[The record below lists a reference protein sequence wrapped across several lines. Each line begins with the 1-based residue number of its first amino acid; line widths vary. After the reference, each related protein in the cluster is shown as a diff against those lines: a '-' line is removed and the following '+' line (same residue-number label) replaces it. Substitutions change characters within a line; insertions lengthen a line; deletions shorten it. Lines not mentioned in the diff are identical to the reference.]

1 MNDNEFNKE
10 LLYQIT
16 IIYLKKLLKE
26 RTITKEDYNIFKN
39 KMIEEYN
46 PILSKYIE
54 EILDK

>member
-46 PILSKYIE
+46 PILSKYTE

>member
-1 MNDNEFNKE
+1 MNDSEFNKE